1 MRYTLEEI
9 EEILRYY
16 FADIIVDRI
25 LQDLQDMRAAETP
38 DDEEGA

>member
-16 FADIIVDRI
+16 FGDIIVDRI
-25 LQDLQDMRAAETP
+25 LQDLQDMRHAETP
-38 DDEEGA
+38 DDEDA